1 MSNAEGRRNEASA
14 SSGLTLKLTAMRQF
28 EFADSEQQAQAI
40 RERVTKTQSR
50 YMNKKHPAEVTPWT
64 SQDGNEHKF
73 VVWYHV

>member
-1 MSNAEGRRNEASA
+1 
-14 SSGLTLKLTAMRQF
+14 MRQF

>member
-1 MSNAEGRRNEASA
+1 MR
-14 SSGLTLKLTAMRQF
+14 LTF

-64 SQDGNEHKF
+64 SQDGKEHKF